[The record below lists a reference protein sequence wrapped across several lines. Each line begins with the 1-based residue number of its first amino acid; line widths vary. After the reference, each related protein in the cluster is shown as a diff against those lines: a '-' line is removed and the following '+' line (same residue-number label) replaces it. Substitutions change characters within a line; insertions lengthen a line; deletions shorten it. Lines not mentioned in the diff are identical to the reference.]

1 MTQNAIT
8 ISANKTLAA
17 EDILDA
23 FAKFLK
29 LHTADGDASP
39 ETIRT
44 YHSQA
49 AQFVNWCQ
57 EQDIN
62 PAAVTEDHVVRYR
75 KDLIDAGYSRSSIAL
90 KLSVVRR
97 LYEAIHWRGL
107 RQDNP
112 AAGIKAPKDRTNRSE
127 RVKYLPLD
135 GLKRL
140 LDAPEGNGLQ
150 ATRDRAMLVLMAVH
164 GLRVAE
170 VAELRMENVDL
181 GARVMTVVGKGR
193 KTRKVYL
200 TEQTAGMLS
209 VWLNVRGTV
218 ALPDA
223 QTAFVV
229 VGNRATGTPISD
241 RSIRFLVDGYLEAVG
256 LKAEGISCH
265 ALRHSAATWAR
276 AGGAKLDAIADM
288 LGHSSTTTTQVYAQI
303 VDKMAENPARYL
315 EVVIGD

>member
-1 MTQNAIT
+1 MTPLHDNDI
-8 ISANKTLAA
+8 ANEADVLA
-17 EDILDA
+17 A
-23 FAKFLK
+23 FAKSLR

-39 ETIRT
+39 ATIRT

-49 AQFVNWCQ
+49 AQFVEWCR
-57 EQDIN
+57 EQDID
-62 PAAVTEDHVVRYR
+62 PAAVTEDHVIRYR

-97 LYEAIHWRGL
+97 LYEAIRWRGI

-112 AAGIKAPKDRTNRSE
+112 AAGIKAPKDRTSRNE

-135 GLKRL
+135 GLRRL
-140 LDAPEGNGLQ
+140 LVAPEGNGVQ
-150 ATRDRAMLVLMAVH
+150 ATRDRAMLILMAVH
-164 GLRVAE
+164 GLHVAE
-170 VAELRMENVDL
+170 VSDLRLANVDL
-181 GARVMTVVGKGR
+181 GASMITVVGKGR
-193 KTRKVYL
+193 KARKVYL
-200 TEQTAGMLS
+200 TEQTSS
-209 VWLNVRGTV
+209 VLCAWLNLRGDV
-218 ALPDA
+218 ALPES
-223 QTAFVV
+223 QTVFVV

-303 VDKMAENPARYL
+303 VDRMSENPARYL
-315 EVVIGD
+315 EAVMRLP

>member
-1 MTQNAIT
+1 MTQNAAVT
-8 ISANKTLAA
+8 STNRTPAT
-17 EDILDA
+17 EDLFDA
-23 FAKFLK
+23 FGKFLR
-29 LHTADGDASP
+29 LHTAEGDASP
-39 ETIRT
+39 ATIRT

-57 EQDIN
+57 EQGTN
-62 PAAVTEDHVVRYR
+62 PATATEDHVSAYR
-75 KDLIDAGYSRSSIAL
+75 KDLIDAGYSRSSVAL

-97 LYEAIHWRGL
+97 LYEAIRWRGL

-112 AAGIKAPKDRTNRSE
+112 AAGIKAPKDRTSRNE

-140 LDAPEGNGLQ
+140 LVAPEGNGLQ
-150 ATRDRAMLVLMAVH
+150 SMRDRAMLVLMAVH

-170 VAELRMENVDL
+170 VADLRLAAVDL
-181 GARVMTVVGKGR
+181 GAGVIAVVGKGR

-200 TEQTAGMLS
+200 TEQTAGVLSAWLS
-209 VWLNVRGTV
+209 VRGNV
-218 ALPDA
+218 ALLDA
-223 QTAFVV
+223 QTVFVV

-241 RSIRFLVDGYLEAVG
+241 RSIRSLVDGYLEAVG

-303 VDKMAENPARYL
+303 VDKMSENPARYL
-315 EVVIGD
+315 EAMM